1 MENPRDEIR
10 KELKSG
16 KLIIGT
22 ERTLKRLRAGK
33 LKKIYVSANCPSSVK
48 EDITTYS
55 DISSVEVIKLKQQN
69 DELGVICRKPYFI
82 SVLGL
87 EE

>member
-22 ERTLKRLRAGK
+22 ERTLKKLRAGK
-33 LKKIYVSANCPSSVK
+33 LKKIYVSANCPGIVK
-48 EDITTYS
+48 KNITQYS
-55 DISSVEVIKLKQQN
+55 GLANIEVVNLKQQN
-69 DELGVICRKPYFI
+69 DELGIICRKPFLI